1 MERIRRDMLPIKYNE
16 CQETL
21 EAQIEHYEEHL
32 GNLMRDCSELHAK
45 YLDVFPKSSSKVDW
59 GKLLK
64 FWEEYGAL
72 IRKLQAIDVKIT
84 VPDQIISDS
93 ILNVKYRIKRLPF

>member
-1 MERIRRDMLPIKYNE
+1 MLPIGYKE
-16 CQETL
+16 CRETI

-32 GNLMRDCSELHAK
+32 GNLMTELHAK
-45 YLDVFPKSSSKVDW
+45 YLDAFPKSSSKVDC

-64 FWEEYGAL
+64 FGEEYGAL
-72 IRKLQAIDVKIT
+72 IRKLPAIHGKIT

-93 ILNVKYRIKRLPF
+93 SLNSKYRKKRLPF